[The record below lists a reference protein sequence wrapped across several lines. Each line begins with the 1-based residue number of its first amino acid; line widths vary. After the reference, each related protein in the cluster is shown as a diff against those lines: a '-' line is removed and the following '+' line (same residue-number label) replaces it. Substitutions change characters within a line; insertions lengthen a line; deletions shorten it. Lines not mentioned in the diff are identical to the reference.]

1 LTSAP
6 WSRCSAL
13 AVLVLL
19 LTGCYTWQPY
29 EIAPMLIAGESLP
42 DSLRATRHD
51 STRVTLTAPFVRSDT
66 LFGHLDGDT
75 VVIPVPAIASLQR
88 LRFSI
93 ERSLGLALVPA
104 AALGLGY
111 LIVCGDRGC
120 ESHY

>member
-19 LTGCYTWQPY
+19 LTGCYTWRPY
-29 EIAPMLIAGESLP
+29 EVGPMLSPGQSLP
-42 DSLRATRHD
+42 HHLRATRHD

-75 VVIPVPAIASLQR
+75 VAVPGPAIASLQR

-93 ERSLGLALVPA
+93 ERTLGLALVPA
-104 AALGLGY
+104 AALGLAY
-111 LIVCGDRGC
+111 LIVCGERGC
-120 ESHY
+120 EPHY